1 MIKLKKQVENKPA
14 EPSLE
19 KKSFDR
25 SERRNLQILN
35 LFRLLVGMFFFLLAN
50 SSIFRAFYPSDQQHH
65 LMMMVSVFYLVCS
78 IIVFIISYLSNRDD
92 ASLISKFTFII
103 DLFVMTYVIYAS
115 NGINYGLA
123 ILPVLVIGSSAILF
137 ERTLYILLMPVLAS
151 VLLWGLPV
159 MIDFDGGSSTQY
171 AAKLFYTLA
180 YFLIALLGARQSS
193 SHSRVLKLYRTQR
206 KTISGLGSLNQ
217 IIIEKLSSGVV
228 IYKKDYVVLDANQT
242 AKDLLS
248 IRKGKKIDKQTI
260 DLLKSGKQTHVY
272 QTEQGNTLYLRP
284 IEIDPDE
291 NFNLLFIEDSSFLK
305 KAAQQISLASLGQMS
320 SSIAHEIRNPLASIN
335 TAAELLQESEGLAEE
350 DKQIA
355 QIITNN
361 VKRANSIIEDIL
373 QISRRSSAKPQK
385 LLLKALLKEV
395 KQDAVTQIKVDP
407 EHIIINNFDS
417 TTKVNFDPNHI
428 KQILWNL
435 TSNAL
440 RHGEDGKL
448 TIEAKDH
455 HLDFMNRGKPFDQ
468 HKTKNL
474 FEPFFTTHNRGT
486 GLGLYVCRELCHDNH
501 AKLTY
506 LYDEP
511 HHVFRLTFNLSN
523 KV

>member
-1 MIKLKKQVENKPA
+1 MATEAAKPLEPKKQ
-14 EPSLE
+14 L
-19 KKSFDR
+19 DR

-35 LFRLLVGMFFFLLAN
+35 LFRLLVGVFFFLVAN
-50 SSIFRAFYPSDQQHH
+50 SNVFGALYPSEQRHH
-65 LMMMVSVFYLVCS
+65 LMMLVSVFYLVCS
-78 IIVFIISYLSNRDD
+78 IIVFAISYLASRDD
-92 ASLISKFTFII
+92 ATRISKFTFVI
-103 DLFVMTYVIYAS
+103 DLFVMTYMIYAS
-115 NGINYGLA
+115 NGISYGLA

-137 ERTLYILLMPVLAS
+137 ERTMHILIMPILAAL
-151 VLLWGLPV
+151 LLWGLPAV
-159 MIDFDGGSSTQY
+159 IDFGGATTAQY
-171 AAKLFYTLA
+171 SGKILYTLA

-193 SHSRVLKLYRTQR
+193 SHNYTLKLYRAQR

-217 IIIEKLSSGVV
+217 VIIEKLSSGVV
-228 IYKKDYVVLDANQT
+228 IYKKNYSIIDVNQT
-242 AKDLLS
+242 AKDLLA
-248 IRKGKKIDKQTI
+248 IKKGGKFDAKVIK
-260 DLLKSGKQTHVY
+260 LLKTGKQNHVF
-272 QTEQGNTLYLRP
+272 QTEHGNTLYLRP

-291 NFNLLFIEDSSFLK
+291 NFNLLFIEDSSFLN

-335 TAAELLQESEGLAEE
+335 TAAELLQESSGLAEE
-350 DKQIA
+350 DKQIT

-373 QISRRSSAKPQK
+373 QLSKRSTAKPKK
-385 LLLKALLKEV
+385 LLLKALLEEAKS
-395 KQDAVTQIKVDP
+395 DAVMQTQAMP
-407 EHIIINNFDS
+407 EHIVIELADGKTQI
-417 TTKVNFDPNHI
+417 NFDPNHI

-440 RHGEDGKL
+440 RHGKDGKL
-448 TIEAKDH
+448 IVKAEGNH
-455 HLDFMNRGKPFDQ
+455 IDFMNRGEAFDQ
-468 HKTKNL
+468 HTGKNI

-511 HHVFRLTFNLSN
+511 YHVFRLTFNLSN